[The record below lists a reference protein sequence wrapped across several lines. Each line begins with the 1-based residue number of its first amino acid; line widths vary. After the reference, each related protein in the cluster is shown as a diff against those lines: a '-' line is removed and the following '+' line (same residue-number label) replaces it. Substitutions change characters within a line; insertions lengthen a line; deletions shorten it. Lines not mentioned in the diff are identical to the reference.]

1 MGAMRDDKAEAD
13 ARVPSPTGD
22 ISGLWSELAEYAR
35 RAPSPHNTQP
45 TRLRVLD
52 RDRAQ
57 LFFVTERGLP
67 VGDPE
72 GRFTYLTC
80 GIVVETLRIAAHAR
94 GYALAA
100 EYTGGPLYQGQ
111 PDGLRKVADLRLV
124 PQGHQVDDLDPALLH
139 RRRTNRH
146 PYNDRPVP
154 AAVIGQLREEA
165 RRYGHTFN
173 VSVDPMA
180 VQWVKE
186 LNRDALY
193 HDLEHDRYRQ
203 ELGSWL
209 RYSEKEA
216 RRTGDG
222 LSPEALVLP
231 GWLLKGFMRYHWL
244 FAAPVVKQLTQRVYM
259 RTMTGISTVGWLQGR
274 FVDAEDWIGAGHL
287 MLRLWLILTQHGI
300 DWQPYGS
307 IITNEESR
315 GSMVDKFGI
324 REGEGGRDMV
334 WLLVRMGYSDHEPV
348 RSQRLPLPEVLQ

>member
-1 MGAMRDDKAEAD
+1 MPTNDATTE
-13 ARVPSPTGD
+13 ARVRNPNGD
-22 ISGLWSELAEYAR
+22 PGRLWCELAEYAL

-45 TRLRVLD
+45 TRLRILD
-52 RDRAQ
+52 EERAQ
-57 LFFVTERGLP
+57 LVFVTERGLP

-72 GRFTYLTC
+72 GRFTSVTC

-94 GYALAA
+94 GYELEA
-100 EYTGGPLYQGQ
+100 EYTGDPLYQD
-111 PDGLRKVADLRLV
+111 PPEGLRTVADLRLV
-124 PQGHQVDDLDPALLH
+124 PHGHTIDDLDPVLLR

-146 PYNDRPVP
+146 PYNDRPIP
-154 AAVIGQLREEA
+154 AEVIGHLREEA
-165 RRYGHTFN
+165 RRHGHTFH
-173 VSVDPMA
+173 VSTDPLA

-193 HDLEHDRYRQ
+193 HDLDVDRYRQ

-216 RRTGDG
+216 RQKRDG
-222 LSPEALVLP
+222 LSPGALVLP
-231 GWLLKGFMRYHWL
+231 GWLLRGFMRSHWL
-244 FAAPVVKQLTQRVYM
+244 FSAPVVKQLTQRAYM

-274 FVDAEDWIGAGHL
+274 FVDAEDWTRAGHL
-287 MLRLWLILTQHGI
+287 MLRLWLILTDHGI

-315 GSMVDKFGI
+315 RSMVDKFGM
-324 REGEGGRDMV
+324 REGEGGHDMV

-348 RSQRLPLPEVLQ
+348 RSERLPLSAVLQ